1 MVSKKVK
8 IINEEYERR
17 RKEIFDNEARRGN
30 WIAPVFSDDTK
41 VQLYELRCWYNYQ
54 MDKIEECL

>member
-1 MVSKKVK
+1 MVNKKVK

-17 RKEIFDNEARRGN
+17 RKEIFDNEARLGHY
-30 WIAPVFSDDTK
+30 IVPVFSDDTK
-41 VQLYELRCWYNYQ
+41 VQLYELRGWYNYQ